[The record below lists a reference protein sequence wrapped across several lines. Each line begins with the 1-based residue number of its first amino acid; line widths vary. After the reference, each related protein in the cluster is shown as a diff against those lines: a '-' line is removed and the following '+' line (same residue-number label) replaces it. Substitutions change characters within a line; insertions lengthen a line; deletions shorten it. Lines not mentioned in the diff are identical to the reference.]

1 MIRTLLAVGLLSTM
15 FLECPLASSGDERAA
30 QYEQKLTALVELNR
44 KEQFAVDPT
53 DEIVFP
59 QLANG
64 VSGNLGITTS
74 IVLSNADADEFDATL
89 NFRTSGGEPMP
100 VELYNSTTREIV
112 GSGTSI
118 VVPVPGFES
127 VFLETLGEG
136 DLTVGWAR
144 VSAPSG
150 KLMGGVATYQILDS
164 ATGRIQSIVGVGASS
179 ATPAFLVPVR
189 RDVSSD
195 TNTAIALANNSD
207 ATVRLRYYLFDNE
220 GLTNATG
227 TVSLEPRS
235 QLLRFVNEIVP
246 SVGERFYG
254 TMHFLRVDSHGEV
267 TPGFDVHAV
276 ALILA
281 HGFYSSIPVT
291 STIPR

>member
-1 MIRTLLAVGLLSTM
+1 MIRTLLAVALLSTM
-15 FLECPLASSGDERAA
+15 FLESPLALGGDERAA
-30 QYEQKLTALVELNR
+30 LYEQKLTALLELSR
-44 KEQFAVDPT
+44 EEQFAVDPS

-74 IVLSNADADEFDATL
+74 IVLSNADKDELDATL
-89 NFRTSGGEPMP
+89 KFRTSGGEPMS
-100 VELYNSTTREIV
+100 VELYDSATREVV
-112 GSGTSI
+112 GSGTTI
-118 VVPVPGFES
+118 VVPIPGFES
-127 VFLETLGEG
+127 VFLETRGEG
-136 DLTVGWAR
+136 DLAVGWAR

-150 KLMGGVATYQILDS
+150 KLMGGVAAYQILDS
-164 ATGRIQSIVGVGASS
+164 GTGTIQSIVGVGASS

-189 RDVSSD
+189 RDVSLD

-207 ATVRLRYYLFDNE
+207 VTVRLRYYLFDNE

-227 TVSLEPRS
+227 TISLEPRS
-235 QLLRFVNEIVP
+235 QLARFVNEIVP

-254 TMHFLRVDSHGEV
+254 TMHFLRVDSDGEV
-267 TPGFDVHAV
+267 TPGYDVHAM
-276 ALILA
+276 ALILS

-291 STIPR
+291 SSILR

>member
-1 MIRTLLAVGLLSTM
+1 MIRTLLAVALLSTM
-15 FLECPLASSGDERAA
+15 FLESPLALGGDERATL
-30 QYEQKLTALVELNR
+30 YEQKLTALLELSR
-44 KEQFAVDPT
+44 EEQFAVDPS

-74 IVLSNADADEFDATL
+74 IVLSNADKDELDATL
-89 NFRTSGGEPMP
+89 KFRTSGGEPMS
-100 VELYNSTTREIV
+100 VELYNSATREVV
-112 GSGTSI
+112 GSGTTI
-118 VVPVPGFES
+118 VVPIPGFES
-127 VFLETLGEG
+127 VFLETRGEG
-136 DLTVGWAR
+136 DLAVGWAR

-150 KLMGGVATYQILDS
+150 KLMGGVAAYQILDS
-164 ATGRIQSIVGVGASS
+164 GTGTIQSIVGVGASS

-189 RDVSSD
+189 RDVSLD

-207 ATVRLRYYLFDNE
+207 VTVRLRYFLFDNE

-227 TVSLEPRS
+227 TISLEPRS
-235 QLLRFVNEIVP
+235 QLPRFVNEIVP

-254 TMHFLRVDSHGEV
+254 TMHFLRVDSDGEV
-267 TPGFDVHAV
+267 TPGYDVHAM
-276 ALILA
+276 ALILS

-291 STIPR
+291 SSILR